1 MNLRG
6 YQRIAPFFGGGGG
19 RKVHED
25 GKKLTC
31 DLAIAK
37 RKRRR
42 SGLLSFTSLAKVSD
56 YCTCRPNIASNNFP
70 FGDVLGSEGRKA
82 LNACVKVKIYGKPKV
97 RRYDGFKARER
108 FQSCYVVQEGLR
120 SRHVVIEF
128 DQTDENAETYTIVDI
143 HNALDKFDNMP
154 YVEIYPKRGTGSDEI
169 IKLIDKR
176 RAEVKRELN
185 EAEDNLGEKQ
195 KYSLAVAQ
203 RRVKDCYA
211 GNFPSNEGIFG
222 ATGQSISIEAI
233 YDSVHE
239 FDARSLE
246 TCCYQNRCM
255 YEQIS
260 EFRADVESK
269 YNESAASTGTL
280 HKYTVEEAQELLQ
293 KCYCGTDGPK
303 KSRSHIGHNF
313 NGCKLCGIYPL
324 VCIFEIHDALCKYD
338 NEMQKLHKYP
348 EQGPGSDELKRSVD
362 AHRADLKEEYENFL
376 KGDESRPP
384 ASKYWCAEAE
394 HRVRDCFACAFPGDV
409 DLFPQKKDLSGMPRI
424 YQTFDIFDIKTSLD
438 YFDKKFFLE
447 RYPDKGHVTDEFK
460 RKIEENRDSI
470 ACEYKEATAINE
482 IEHGSGFIIQDH
494 FVLTNRHVIET
505 YLDDEHRYEIR
516 LSNESIGELSC
527 KVTHVDPD
535 KDLALL
541 YCPDLNLQESGICP
555 LQLSTQPLLP
565 GMQIFSFGYPM
576 SHTEETA
583 LFVNGNV
590 SGSKRNLFNHPM
602 AVLNCSLNSGNSGGP
617 VLSWVDGELRVV
629 GIATQKHFKEILTL
643 DEINTIENIRK
654 SLQTHTISDVQ
665 EHDVNYLSRG
675 AFLRGI
681 PTSCHI
687 SLHLLTLKLYDA
699 LETHSQFNLSNA
711 LPGDLV
717 VEFIK
722 NFIPECNG
730 EHKEELIKV
739 VELSD

>member
-1 MNLRG
+1 M
-6 YQRIAPFFGGGGG
+6 
-19 RKVHED
+19 
-25 GKKLTC
+25 
-31 DLAIAK
+31 
-37 RKRRR
+37 
-42 SGLLSFTSLAKVSD
+42 SD
-56 YCTCRPNIASNNFP
+56 YCTCRPNIAFNNFP

-82 LNACVKVKIYGKPKV
+82 LNACVKVKIYGKPEV
-97 RRYDGFKARER
+97 RRYDVFSARER
-108 FQSCYVVQEGLR
+108 FCRCYVRQKGLN
-120 SRHVVIEF
+120 SLDVDNEF
-128 DQTDENAETYTIVDI
+128 EITLNTDENTKTYNIVAI
-143 HNALDKFDNMP
+143 HNALVKFDNMP
-154 YVEIYPKRGTGSDEI
+154 YVEIYPKLGTGSDEI
-169 IKLIDKR
+169 KKLIDKR
-176 RAEVKRELN
+176 RGDVEKEWN
-185 EAEDNLGEKQ
+185 EAKANPGGRQ

-211 GNFPSNEGIFG
+211 GNFPSNKWLLHPSSFKESF
-222 ATGQSISIEAI
+222 SIKDI
-233 YDSVHE
+233 YDSVQHR
-239 FDARSLE
+239 DGRILE
-246 TCCYQNRCM
+246 TCCYQNRDV

-260 EFRADVESK
+260 ELRADVETK

-280 HKYTVEEAQELLQ
+280 HKYTKEEAQQLLQ
-293 KCYCGTDGPK
+293 KCYSGRDGPPK
-303 KSRSHIGHNF
+303 ER
-313 NGCKLCGIYPL
+313 NGKVFYGCDICGIKPL

-338 NEMQKLHKYP
+338 DEMQQFHKYP
-348 EQGPGSDELKRSVD
+348 EQGPGSDELKRSID
-362 AHRADLKEEYENFL
+362 AHRADLKEEYENFR
-376 KGDESRPP
+376 KDGESRPP
-384 ASKYWCAEAE
+384 ACKYSYSEAKR
-394 HRVRDCFACAFPGDV
+394 RVGDCYASTGPGIV
-409 DLFPQKKDLSGMPRI
+409 DLFLQKKDQVGMPRI

-438 YFDKKFFLE
+438 YFDTKFFLE
-447 RYPDKGHVTDEFK
+447 KYPDKGHITDELK
-460 RKIEENRDSI
+460 REIEENRASI
-470 ACEYKEATAINE
+470 AHEYKEATAIDE

-494 FVLTNRHVIET
+494 FVLTNRHVIDT
-505 YLDDEHRYEIR
+505 YLDDEHSYEIR
-516 LSNESIGELSC
+516 FSNESIGELSC
-527 KVTHVDPD
+527 KVAHVDPG

-590 SGSKRNLFNHPM
+590 SGSKRILFNHSM

-617 VLSWVDGELRVV
+617 VLSWVDGEVRVV

-643 DEINTIENIRK
+643 DEINTIEDIRE

-665 EHDVNYLSRG
+665 ERDVNYLSHG
-675 AFLRGI
+675 FFPRGI

-730 EHKEELIKV
+730 ERKEELIKV
-739 VELSD
+739 VELSH